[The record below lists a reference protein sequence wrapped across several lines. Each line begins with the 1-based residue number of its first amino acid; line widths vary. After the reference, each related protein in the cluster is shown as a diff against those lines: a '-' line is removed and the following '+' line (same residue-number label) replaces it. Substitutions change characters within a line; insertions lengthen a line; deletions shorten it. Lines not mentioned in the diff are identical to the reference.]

1 MKNLIILFALGLST
15 VSISQKTI
23 KNEEFNKLRVRS
35 DAQVLDI
42 RTPQEVKKG
51 KIPNSINIDFFAKDF
66 INQCESKFDKKKPL
80 LVYCAGGGRSSKAI
94 KNLSKVGFKKVYELE
109 GGFDDWSLIN
119 LE

>member
-1 MKNLIILFALGLST
+1 MKNLIILFALGIST

-35 DAQVLDI
+35 EAQVLDI
-42 RTPQEVKKG
+42 RTSKEVKEG
-51 KIPNSINIDFFAKDF
+51 RIPNSINIDFFAKDF
-66 INQCESKFDKKKPL
+66 IDQCESKFNKKKPL
-80 LVYCAGGGRSSKAI
+80 LVYCAAGGRSSKAI

-109 GGFDDWSLIN
+109 GGFDEWRLLN

>member
-42 RTPQEVKKG
+42 RTSKEVQEG

-80 LVYCAGGGRSSKAI
+80 LVYCAAGGRSSKAI
-94 KNLSKVGFKKVYELE
+94 KNLSKAGFKKVYDLE
-109 GGFDDWSLIN
+109 GGFDDWRLIN

>member
-1 MKNLIILFALGLST
+1 MKNLITLFILGLAT
-15 VSISQKTI
+15 VSISQKTL
-23 KNEEFNKLRVRS
+23 KNEEFNKFRVRS

-42 RTPQEVKKG
+42 RTFKEVQEG

-80 LVYCAGGGRSSKAI
+80 LVYCAAGGRSSKAI
-94 KNLSKVGFKKVYELE
+94 KNLSKAGFKKVYDLE
-109 GGFDDWSLIN
+109 GGFDDWRLIN